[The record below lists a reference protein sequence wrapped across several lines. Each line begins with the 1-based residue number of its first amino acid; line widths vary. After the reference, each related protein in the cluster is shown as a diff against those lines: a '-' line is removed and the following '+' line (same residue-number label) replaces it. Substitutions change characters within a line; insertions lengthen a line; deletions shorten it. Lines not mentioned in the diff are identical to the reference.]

1 MEENTNVGS
10 QQNDNTSD
18 PSFDSHESFNDNQEV
33 KPQNQDDVKSNENEK
48 ELVGESDSNTSN
60 NQETSTS
67 PSIKSGDEV
76 ERNSILKNEVP
87 KESEMEIN
95 EFSENKNNSESNL
108 DIKMQMNTNV
118 SLEYCTESQES
129 QTKSSQNQDEVF
141 KMETPLTNQSETVQN
156 EFRQNLGEPQS
167 NDEHQGEANQS
178 ESTNSN
184 QELKCIKEQSP
195 RDAFHAAESVLD
207 TEGNTETENQDM
219 GLDKQ
224 IHEGIKTCED
234 NLESQTN
241 SVTSDKMEECLHS
254 QPTQTTNKAE
264 AVNEKIITDNQTTPS
279 IDTNVQN
286 TSYYSSNAENVCT
299 SNAETKYENNMNMER
314 CSNDER
320 TNNGDV
326 ISDVSNS
333 DPSAM
338 TVSNER
344 IKEEDMSTEA
354 MDQERDPNMTYES
367 SKRNSPNTQQSTATP
382 PLSSTVPASS
392 NDSSN
397 RIKDDPYNFSEE
409 EDVFSPQLPSRQFS
423 SSNANIP
430 GSDSNDPALE
440 RLKAENRYC
449 I

>member
-33 KPQNQDDVKSNENEK
+33 KPQNQDDVKLNENEK
-48 ELVGESDSNTSN
+48 ELIGESDSNISKNQVTSA
-60 NQETSTS
+60 S

-118 SLEYCTESQES
+118 SSDYCTESQES
-129 QTKSSQNQDEVF
+129 QTKSSQNQDAEF
-141 KMETPLTNQSETVQN
+141 KMETPLTTQLKTVQN
-156 EFRQNLGEPQS
+156 ELRQNLGEPQS

-184 QELKCIKEQSP
+184 QQLECIKEQSS
-195 RDAFHAAESVLD
+195 RDAFHTAEGEAVLD
-207 TEGNTETENQDM
+207 TEGNIETENQDM

-241 SVTSDKMEECLHS
+241 SVTSDKMEECLTS

-264 AVNEKIITDNQTTPS
+264 AVNEKIITDKQMTPS

-286 TSYYSSNAENVCT
+286 TSYYSSNAENMCT
-299 SNAETKYENNMNMER
+299 SNAETKYENSMNMDR
-314 CSNDER
+314 CLNVER

-326 ISDVSNS
+326 ISDASKS

-338 TVSNER
+338 AVSNDR
-344 IKEEDMSTEA
+344 IKEEEFSTEA

-440 RLKAENRYC
+440 RLKAENR
-449 I
+449 